1 MTKYNPENNFSKHLS
16 SDDLLKY
23 HRHLLSKDENDAIEK
38 HLNGCELCSDAMKG
52 IAEMQDAV
60 HIYNITH
67 EIRKR
72 MKKRISVRKQIFSR
86 LDLLS
91 IILILFI
98 LGLVILIAFYFL
110 YLKW

>member
-1 MTKYNPENNFSKHLS
+1 MTNHNPENISSRHLS
-16 SDDLLKY
+16 SDELLKY
-23 HRHLLSKDENDAIEK
+23 HRRLLPIEEMEVIQRHLE
-38 HLNGCELCSDAMKG
+38 GCELCSDALKG
-52 IAEMQDAV
+52 LGEMQDAV

-72 MKKRISVRKQIFSR
+72 MKKRISVRKKIFTG

-98 LGLVILIAFYFL
+98 LGLIILIAFYFL